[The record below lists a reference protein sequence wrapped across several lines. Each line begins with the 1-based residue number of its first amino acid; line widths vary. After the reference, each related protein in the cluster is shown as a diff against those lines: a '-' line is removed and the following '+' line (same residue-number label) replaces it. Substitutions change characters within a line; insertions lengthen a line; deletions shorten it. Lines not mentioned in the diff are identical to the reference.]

1 MSVIEDLQESLGE
14 TKKGVERVLEDLQ
27 GYSDVRESLQ
37 SANKSIKESSD
48 GLDSLAS
55 NLSNTIESLDQLTR
69 SLGQVTE
76 LVQRTD
82 PGLMLEAQRKTES
95 KVDSLGDS
103 ITEVSRLTNSIRE
116 QFEKSEI
123 AQRFDAA
130 DRKMSELAQQ
140 SNSLDEQLSLVAQQS
155 EVVDQKI
162 AELKADQMKARTT
175 VEKIAGKLPLIL
187 GGLVIIIAILGYGYF
202 LAGSL

>member
-1 MSVIEDLQESLGE
+1 MSVIDDLQESLGE
-14 TKKGVERVLEDLQ
+14 TKKGVEKVLEDLQ

-103 ITEVSRLTNSIRE
+103 ITEVSRLTDAIRE
-116 QFEKSEI
+116 QLEKSAI
-123 AQRFDAA
+123 AQRFDAV
-130 DRKMSELAQQ
+130 DRKMLEVSQQ
-140 SNSLDEQLSLVAQQS
+140 SNSLDEQLSSLAQQS

-162 AELKADQMKARTT
+162 ADLKADQTKARTT

-187 GGLVIIIAILGYGYF
+187 GGLVIIIAILGYLNFFPKG
-202 LAGSL
+202 

>member
-1 MSVIEDLQESLGE
+1 MSVIDDLQESLGE

-103 ITEVSRLTNSIRE
+103 ITEVSRLTDAIRE
-116 QFEKSEI
+116 QLEKSAI
-123 AQRFDAA
+123 AQRFDAV
-130 DRKMSELAQQ
+130 DRKMLEVSQQ
-140 SNSLDEQLSLVAQQS
+140 SNSLDEQLSSLAQQS

-162 AELKADQMKARTT
+162 ADLKADQTKARTT

-187 GGLVIIIAILGYGYF
+187 GGLVIIIAILGYLNFFPKG
-202 LAGSL
+202 

>member
-1 MSVIEDLQESLGE
+1 MSVIDDLQESLGE
-14 TKKGVERVLEDLQ
+14 TKKGVEKVLEDLQ

-69 SLGQVTE
+69 SLGQVTG

-103 ITEVSRLTNSIRE
+103 ITEVSRLTDAIRE
-116 QFEKSEI
+116 QLEKSAI
-123 AQRFDAA
+123 AQRFDAV
-130 DRKMSELAQQ
+130 DRKMLEVSQQ
-140 SNSLDEQLSLVAQQS
+140 SNSLDEQLSSLAQQS

-162 AELKADQMKARTT
+162 ADLKADQTKARTT

-187 GGLVIIIAILGYGYF
+187 GGLVIIIAILGYLNFFPKG
-202 LAGSL
+202 

>member
-1 MSVIEDLQESLGE
+1 MSVIDDLQESLGE
-14 TKKGVERVLEDLQ
+14 TKKGVEKVLEDLQ

-48 GLDSLAS
+48 GLNSLAS

-69 SLGQVTE
+69 SLGQVTD

-95 KVDSLGDS
+95 KVVSLGDA
-103 ITEVSRLTNSIRE
+103 IAEVSSLTNSIRE
-116 QFEKSEI
+116 QVEKSAV
-123 AQRFDAA
+123 AQRFDAV
-130 DRKMSELAQQ
+130 DRKMSEISQQ
-140 SNSLDEQLSLVAQQS
+140 SNSLDEKLSSLAQQS
-155 EVVDQKI
+155 EAVDQKI
-162 AELKADQMKARTT
+162 ANLNADHMKSRRTL
-175 VEKIAGKLPLIL
+175 EGIAGKLPLIL
-187 GGLVIIIAILGYGYF
+187 GGLVIVILILGYSYF

>member
-1 MSVIEDLQESLGE
+1 MSVIDDLQESLGE

>member
-1 MSVIEDLQESLGE
+1 MSVIDDLQESLGE

-140 SNSLDEQLSLVAQQS
+140 SNSLDEQLSSLAQQS

-162 AELKADQMKARTT
+162 ADLKADQTKARTT

-187 GGLVIIIAILGYGYF
+187 GGLVIIIAILGYLNFFPKG
-202 LAGSL
+202 